1 MTNGRNGDIMINLRD
16 LQTGRNLGS
25 ITESQLQFL
34 IDQLEEESRTDT
46 DYYLNGATLDMLEQ
60 NGADPEL
67 LKVLRSALGD
77 REDVEIQWSR
87 G

>member
-1 MTNGRNGDIMINLRD
+1 MINLRD

-25 ITESQLQFL
+25 ITENQLQFL

-46 DYYLNGATLDMLEQ
+46 DYYLDVATLDMLEQ